1 MRHTRSRMAA
11 ALGTVAAV
19 AAGTLALAIAPAASA
34 ATDIKVGVGAYG
46 EMGAIAYGIQ
56 SGIFAK
62 NGLNV
67 TPVMFPAPAPGI
79 NALASGAIQF
89 TYAPITPVLNAYG
102 NGGVDLKIVSPGH
115 GFAKADVQRAK
126 KDAKFAERLDNSGM
140 CVNPASGINSWKD
153 LQGKTVAVPA
163 RNAQGEIT
171 VANQI
176 KKAGGDPKQV
186 NWVTLT
192 FPEMV
197 AAVKSGK
204 VQASYV
210 IEPFLTQCTTEG
222 LKNLGSP
229 GILFLDESV
238 ISVWITTGPYAS
250 ANPAVVK
257 AFQKSIAEA
266 NGFAMKSR
274 ANAQKAQVAATQ
286 FTKVPADIAAK
297 ARSLYYPT
305 IVTRADVED
314 QAKKMLALGYLRA
327 PANVPGLLLTQYR

>member
-1 MRHTRSRMAA
+1 MGLRVKGVIGVVGALGVAAA
-11 ALGTVAAV
+11 ALAT
-19 AAGTLALAIAPAASA
+19 APAAHA

-46 EMGAIAYGIQ
+46 EMGAIQLGIE

-67 TPVMFPAPAPGI
+67 ETVLFPAPAPGI
-79 NALASGAIQF
+79 TALASGAVQF

-102 NGGVDLKIVSPGH
+102 NGGMNLKIVSPGH
-115 GFAKADVQRAK
+115 GFSKTDVAKAK
-126 KDAKFAERLDNSGM
+126 KDAKFAEKLDNSGL
-140 CVNPASGINSWKD
+140 CVSPSSGITSWKG
-153 LQGKTVAVPA
+153 LEGKTVAVPA

-171 VANQI
+171 VADQI
-176 KKAGGDPKQV
+176 KKDGGDPKKV

-192 FPEMV
+192 FPETV

-204 VQASYV
+204 VDASYV
-210 IEPFLTQCTTEG
+210 IEPFLTQCTSEG
-222 LKNLGSP
+222 FKNLGSP

-250 ANPAVVK
+250 ANPSVVK
-257 AFQKSIAEA
+257 AFQKSIAESNA
-266 NGFAMKSR
+266 LAMKSR
-274 ANAQKAQVAATQ
+274 ANSQKAQVAATK

-305 IVTRADVED
+305 AVTKADIED
-314 QAKKMLALGYLRA
+314 QAKKMYALGYLRA
-327 PANVPGLLLTQYR
+327 PANVPGLLLAQYR